1 MELFYPLFEL
11 LAWVILPWITF
22 ILTVTVSL
30 SLSDWLK
37 TKVEYHVMKI
47 ATPTGN

>member
-22 ILTVTVSL
+22 ILTLTVL
-30 SLSDWLK
+30 LTLKDW
-37 TKVEYHVMKI
+37 VKI
-47 ATPTGN
+47 KMGCGYTEVSIPIGN

>member
-22 ILTVTVSL
+22 IFTVTVSL
-30 SLSDWLK
+30 TLNDWLK
-37 TKVEYHVMKI
+37 TKAEYEVMEI
-47 ATPTGN
+47 ATPTGS

>member
-22 ILTVTVSL
+22 IFTVTVL
-30 SLSDWLK
+30 VTLNDW
-37 TKVEYHVMKI
+37 VKI
-47 ATPTGN
+47 KMGSGGTEVSIPTGN

>member
-30 SLSDWLK
+30 SLSDW
-37 TKVEYHVMKI
+37 VKI
-47 ATPTGN
+47 KMERGYTEVSIPTGN